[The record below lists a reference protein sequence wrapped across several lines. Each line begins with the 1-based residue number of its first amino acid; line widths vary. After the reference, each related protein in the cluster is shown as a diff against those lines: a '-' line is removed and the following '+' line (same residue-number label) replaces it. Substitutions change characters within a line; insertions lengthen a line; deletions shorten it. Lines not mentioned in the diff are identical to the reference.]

1 MNKKMNNFLRG
12 TLIVFSL
19 LQVIACG
26 SGRQNVTGVSNPA
39 GVAGAPGSLD
49 QKVKAVL
56 NTFRCQSGAAHVLT
70 VLRFN
75 SIYPGAVGTR
85 INTIALNESGAKQ
98 VAVGISA
105 ERSLVVVKDYGHAL
119 DAYFYMCPANNY
131 YGNNNGTIQNNNLFV
146 QSGTIE
152 TEFQTTAMN
161 PRCTF
166 TQVAMFNVVLQVSGG
181 VPLPY
186 AFFPVDYMGSVPLV
200 CEAGGTSNGYNYGP
214 GYNYQY

>member
-1 MNKKMNNFLRG
+1 MNKWIKGSLFV
-12 TLIVFSL
+12 IAL
-19 LQVIACG
+19 LQVVACG
-26 SGRQNVTGVSNPA
+26 SGRQNVTGVSSS
-39 GVAGAPGSLD
+39 GVNGAPGSID
-49 QKVKAVL
+49 QKVNAVL
-56 NTFRCQSGAAHVLT
+56 NTFKCSNGAAHVLT

-75 SIYPGAVGTR
+75 GVYPGAVGTR
-85 INTIALNESGAKQ
+85 TSTIALNESGAKQ

-119 DAYFYMCPANNY
+119 DAYFYMCPTNGW
-131 YGNNNGTIQNNNLFV
+131 YGNTNPNNVPNNNLFV

-181 VPLPY
+181 VPM
-186 AFFPVDYMGSVPLV
+186 AFSFFPVDYMGTVPQV
-200 CEAGGTSNGYNYGP
+200 CEAGGTSNGYGNNYGP
-214 GYNYQY
+214 GYY